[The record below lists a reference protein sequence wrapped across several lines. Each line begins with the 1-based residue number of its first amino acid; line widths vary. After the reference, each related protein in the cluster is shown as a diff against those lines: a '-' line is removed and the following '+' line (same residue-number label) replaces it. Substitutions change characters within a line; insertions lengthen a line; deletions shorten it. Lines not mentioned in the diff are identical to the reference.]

1 MTKHRSRDK
10 ESVAKS
16 HRNAIIET
24 RSLKVENKIVETKIV
39 ERMEE
44 ALDTSKG
51 SSRRE
56 LSTLAPCEAKPPE
69 ILDSCGLLVVIR

>member
-1 MTKHRSRDK
+1 M
-10 ESVAKS
+10 
-16 HRNAIIET
+16 
-24 RSLKVENKIVETKIV
+24 KVENKIVETKIVETKIV